1 MFLRL
6 GSILR
11 FIVAAFA
18 LPVVSCLSAFGQSGS
33 FVLPRTSTESSEL
46 VSIAPTP
53 TSSEHRFWDR
63 KNQALFVALSALNA
77 ADFVVTRA
85 NLRTGGKEMNPIAR
99 VFGNSTPGLAVD
111 FAGETASVIGLG
123 YLFHK
128 TGHHKLERIVSIVNI
143 GASGAAVSYGFSH
156 R

>member
-1 MFLRL
+1 MFFRL
-6 GSILR
+6 GSVLR

-18 LPVVSCLSAFGQSGS
+18 LSSVACLSAFGQSGS

-46 VSIAPTP
+46 LSIVPTP
-53 TSSEHRFWDR
+53 QSSDHRFWDR
-63 KNQALFVALSALNA
+63 KNQALFVALSALNV
-77 ADFVVTRA
+77 ADFAVTRA
-85 NLRTGGKEMNPIAR
+85 NLGSGGKEMNPIAR
-99 VFGNSTPGLAVD
+99 VFGNSSPGLAVN
-111 FAGETASVIGLG
+111 FAGETAGVIGLG
-123 YLFHK
+123 YLLHK

>member
-1 MFLRL
+1 
-6 GSILR
+6 
-11 FIVAAFA
+11 
-18 LPVVSCLSAFGQSGS
+18 
-33 FVLPRTSTESSEL
+33 
-46 VSIAPTP
+46 
-53 TSSEHRFWDR
+53 
-63 KNQALFVALSALNA
+63 
-77 ADFVVTRA
+77 
-85 NLRTGGKEMNPIAR
+85 MNPIAR
-99 VFGNSTPGLAVD
+99 VFGNSTPGLAVN